1 MTAESP
7 AKLKKQCAGAAARI
21 VRFGAEWKIAE
32 AEALETLARSIDSW
46 GGLTRGESLEDYL
59 ESIRAEDLALAI
71 ACRSGVAAAWETFI
85 GKYRPILYASARA
98 ICRDES
104 AAREVAD
111 SMWAELYGIG
121 ADAQGANRR
130 SLLDY
135 FHGRS
140 SLATWMRA
148 IVAQRHIDSV
158 RSSRRFDPLENI
170 EARDSRNDNR
180 QNEHHNDEPGHL
192 RMMEIFTAVLRAAL
206 AALSAK
212 DRMRLGCYYRDE
224 LTLREIA
231 LAMGEHESTVS
242 RKLDRTRGELR
253 ASVERELRKTH
264 RMSAEQIQHCY
275 DHAAADAP
283 FRFGAEVPPAGA
295 GLLSQ
300 KKEGG
305 SF

>member
-7 AKLKKQCAGAAARI
+7 LKLKKLCAGAAARI
-21 VRFGAEWKIAE
+21 VRFGANWNVSE
-32 AEALETLARSIDSW
+32 AAALETLARSIESW
-46 GGLTRGESLEDYL
+46 GGLARGNSLEDYL
-59 ESIRAEDLALAI
+59 ESLRAEDLALAI
-71 ACRSGVAAAWETFI
+71 ACRGGVAAAWETFI
-85 GKYRPILYASARA
+85 GKYRPILYSSARA

-104 AAREVAD
+104 AAREIAD
-111 SMWAELYGIG
+111 SMWAELYGIANG
-121 ADAQGANRR
+121 ADGTKRR

-158 RSSRRFDPLENI
+158 RSSQRFDPLDET
-170 EARDSRNDNR
+170 EAFVSRNN
-180 QNEHHNDEPGHL
+180 NHNDEPAHL
-192 RMMEIFTAVLRAAL
+192 RMMEIFAVVLGAAL
-206 AALSAK
+206 ARLLAK
-212 DRMRLGCYYRDE
+212 DRIRLSYYYRDE

-231 LAMGEHESTVS
+231 RVMGEHESTIS
-242 RKLDRTRGELR
+242 RKLERTRRELR
-253 ASVERELRKTH
+253 ANVERELRKTH

-275 DHAAADAP
+275 DHAAEDAP
-283 FRFGAEVPPAGA
+283 FRFGAEPPAA
-295 GLLSQ
+295 NPGLASQ